1 MRIAFIIPHFGTGG
15 AERVASLLCN
25 FWITQGHSV
34 CAITFEK
41 VGAASSYPLDKSIFV
56 HQTQTLNT
64 HQNPLSRIA
73 TNARRISRIRS
84 SLKAFRPDVIL
95 AFMTEANVV
104 ALWSSVGLGIP
115 VVVSERN
122 QPDRPGLG
130 FWRRLA
136 RRLSYPMAAGLV
148 VQTKSIARWA
158 EEQFQVPIHILP
170 NPVNRI
176 KTEVGR
182 HSAKRIIAV
191 GRLVRQKG
199 FDLLIDSF
207 AKIAARHPDWM
218 LEIYGEGSERPAL
231 EAQVKRCGCV
241 ERIMLPGICRHI
253 GEVYADAGL
262 FVLPS
267 RFEGYP
273 NALVEALA
281 AGCPVIASNC
291 PGASEQILGGGL
303 YGMLVEPEN
312 VDALAVALDE
322 MLSSET
328 SRASFASQATKAVA
342 ALDTPVVG
350 SQWLDVLSSVAG
362 QVPGKGQN
370 KSQS

>member
-25 FWITQGHSV
+25 YWITQGHSV

-41 VGAASSYPLDKSIFV
+41 VGAASSYPLDERILV
-56 HQTQTLNT
+56 NQTQSFNT
-64 HQNPLSRIA
+64 HQNPLSRIV

-84 SLKAFRPDVIL
+84 SLKAFGPDVIL

-104 ALWSSVGLGIP
+104 ALWSAVGLGIP

-148 VQTKSIARWA
+148 VQTKPIARWA
-158 EEQFQVPIHILP
+158 EEQFRVPIHILP
-170 NPVNRI
+170 NPVSRLRSEI
-176 KTEVGR
+176 SR
-182 HSAKRIIAV
+182 HSGKRVVAV

-207 AKIAARHPDWM
+207 VKIAARHPEWM

-231 EAQVKRCGCV
+231 EAQVERCGCI
-241 ERIMLPGICRHI
+241 ERIRLPGICRHI
-253 GEVYADAGL
+253 GDVYADAGL

-281 AGCPVIASNC
+281 AGCPVIATNC

-312 VDALAVALDE
+312 VDALAVALDG

-328 SRASFASQATKAVA
+328 SRANFASQATRAVA
-342 ALDTPVVG
+342 ALDTPIVG
-350 SQWLDVLSSVAG
+350 SQWLDLLTSVAG
-362 QVPGKGQN
+362 EAPDKGQR
-370 KSQS
+370 

>member
-34 CAITFEK
+34 CAITFER
-41 VGAASSYPLDKSIFV
+41 VGAASSYPLDEKILV
-56 HQTQTLNT
+56 HQTHSFNT
-64 HQNPLSRIA
+64 HQDPLSRIV

-84 SLKAFRPDVIL
+84 SLKAFGPDVVL

-104 ALWSSVGLGIP
+104 ALWSAVGLGIP

-122 QPDRPGLG
+122 QPDRPALG

-136 RRLSYPMAAGLV
+136 RRLSYPMAASLV
-148 VQTKSIARWA
+148 VQTKPIARWA
-158 EEQFQVPIHILP
+158 EEQFRIPIHILP
-170 NPVNRI
+170 NPVNRPRV
-176 KTEVGR
+176 EVGR
-182 HSAKRIIAV
+182 HSGKRVIAV

-207 AKIAARHPDWM
+207 AKIAARHPDWR

-231 EAQVKRCGCV
+231 EAQVERCGFV
-241 ERIMLPGICRHI
+241 EQIRLPGICRNI
-253 GEVYADAGL
+253 GDVYADAGL

-281 AGCPVIASNC
+281 AGCPVIATNC
-291 PGASEQILGGGL
+291 PGASEQILGGGR
-303 YGMLVEPEN
+303 YGMLVESEN
-312 VDALAVALDE
+312 IDALAVALDE
-322 MLSSET
+322 MLSCET
-328 SRASFASQATKAVA
+328 SRAKFASQGRKAVA
-342 ALDTPVVG
+342 GLDTPIIG
-350 SQWLDVLSSVAG
+350 SQWLDLLMSVAG
-362 QVPGKGQN
+362 KAPDKGE
-370 KSQS
+370 K

>member
-25 FWITQGHSV
+25 FWSTQGHSV
-34 CAITFEK
+34 YAITFEK
-41 VGAASSYPLDKSIFV
+41 SGATSSYPLDKKILV
-56 HQTQTLNT
+56 YQTQSFNT
-64 HQNPLSRIA
+64 HQNPLSRIV
-73 TNARRISRIRS
+73 TNVRRVSRIRS
-84 SLKAFRPDVIL
+84 SLKAFKPGVIL

-104 ALWSSVGLGIP
+104 ALWSAVGLGIP

-130 FWRRLA
+130 FWRRFA
-136 RRLSYPMAAGLV
+136 RRLSYPMAASLV
-148 VQTKSIARWA
+148 VQTEPIARWA
-158 EEQFQVPIHILP
+158 EEQFRMPVHILP
-170 NPVNRI
+170 NPVSRLSS
-176 KTEVGR
+176 EVDR
-182 HSAKRIIAV
+182 HSTKRIIAV

-207 AKIAARHPDWM
+207 AKIAARHPDWK
-218 LEIYGEGSERPAL
+218 LEIYGEGSERLAL
-231 EAQVKRCGCV
+231 EAQVERRGCV
-241 ERIMLPGICRHI
+241 ERIGLPGIHTDI

-281 AGCPVIASNC
+281 AGCPVIATNC
-291 PGASEQILGGGL
+291 PGASEQILEGGL

-312 VDALAVALDE
+312 VDALADALDR

-328 SRASFASQATKAVA
+328 SRANFASQAKKAVS
-342 ALDTPVVG
+342 ALDTPIVG
-350 SQWLDVLSSVAG
+350 SQWLNLLTSVSSDA
-362 QVPGKGQN
+362 PDKRER
-370 KSQS
+370 

>member
-25 FWITQGHSV
+25 YWITEGHSV
-34 CAITFEK
+34 CVITFEE
-41 VGAASSYPLDKSIFV
+41 VGAAGSYTLDERILV
-56 HQTQTLNT
+56 HQTDSLNT
-64 HQNPLSRIA
+64 QQNLLSRIA

-104 ALWSSVGLGIP
+104 ALWSAVGLGIP
-115 VVVSERN
+115 VVISERN

-136 RRLSYPMAAGLV
+136 RRLSYPMAASLI
-148 VQTKSIARWA
+148 VQTEPIAQWA
-158 EEQFQVPIHILP
+158 KERFRIPIHILP
-170 NPVNRI
+170 NPVSGMT
-176 KTEVGR
+176 TEVGE
-182 HSAKRIIAV
+182 HSAKRVIAV

-207 AKIAARHPDWM
+207 AKIAARHPDWT

-231 EAQVKRCGCV
+231 EAQVERRGCV
-241 ERIMLPGICRHI
+241 DRIKLPGICKNI
-253 GEVYADAGL
+253 SYVYADAGL

-273 NALVEALA
+273 NAMLEALV
-281 AGCPVIASNC
+281 AGCPVIATNC
-291 PGASEQILGGGL
+291 PGASGQILGGGR
-303 YGMLVEPEN
+303 YGMLVESEN
-312 VDALAVALDE
+312 VDALASALDR

-328 SRASFASQATKAVA
+328 SRAKFASQGTTAVV
-342 ALDTPVVG
+342 ALDTPIVG
-350 SQWLDVLSSVAG
+350 SQWLDLLMSVASEAPENG
-362 QVPGKGQN
+362 QR
-370 KSQS
+370 